1 MFDLQPA
8 HLMIIVASL
17 LMLAIP
23 VLLVA
28 VGVYGGLLLFR
39 RHPGQSASSPL
50 DILKMRYAKGE
61 ITEDQF
67 DKMKS
72 DLS

>member
-1 MFDLQPA
+1 MFGLQPA
-8 HLMIIVASL
+8 HLTILVTTL

-39 RHPGQSASSPL
+39 RHQGQPASSPL
-50 DILKMRYAKGE
+50 DVLKMRYAKGE
-61 ITEDQF
+61 ITEQQF
-67 DKMKS
+67 NKMKS